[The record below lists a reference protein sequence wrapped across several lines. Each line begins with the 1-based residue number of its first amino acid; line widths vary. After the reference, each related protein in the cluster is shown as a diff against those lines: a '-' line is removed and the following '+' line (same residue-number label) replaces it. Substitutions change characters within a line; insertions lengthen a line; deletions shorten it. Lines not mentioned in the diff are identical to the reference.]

1 MELQI
6 HLDIHRRVYN
16 EHRSTSAY
24 NTKIDL
30 AYDTIR
36 KYDDGCIRRTRSIAY
51 TAQIMK
57 SADGTRICVYIP
69 HFKLKYLVMNIAA
82 CDADRRLE
90 ADAG

>member
-6 HLDIHRRVYN
+6 HLDIHRVYN

-57 SADGTRICVYIP
+57 SADGTYTDMCVHSP
-69 HFKLKYLVMNIAA
+69 F
-82 CDADRRLE
+82 
-90 ADAG
+90 